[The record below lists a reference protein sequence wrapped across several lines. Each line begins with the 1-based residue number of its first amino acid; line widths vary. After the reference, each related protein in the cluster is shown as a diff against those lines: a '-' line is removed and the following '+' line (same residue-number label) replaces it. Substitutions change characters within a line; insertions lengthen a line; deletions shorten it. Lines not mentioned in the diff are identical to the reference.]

1 MARVTKDT
9 LTAQVTALEAKV
21 AALEAK
27 LALARECWTNQRAQ
41 IGELEAKLAA
51 RGRFVD
57 ATPAGVT
64 PAGVTPARAAYLA
77 RQAAKPAYVPLHER
91 SPEMAALRDAAMA
104 RGKARA
110 MADEAV

>member
-1 MARVTKDT
+1 
-9 LTAQVTALEAKV
+9 LEAKV

-27 LALARECWTNQRAQ
+27 LALARECWTNQRAK
-41 IGELEAKLAA
+41 IADLEAKLAA

-64 PAGVTPARAAYLA
+64 PARAAYLA
-77 RQAAKPAYVPLHER
+77 RMAAKPAYVPLHER
-91 SPEMAALRDAAMA
+91 SPAMAALRDAAMA